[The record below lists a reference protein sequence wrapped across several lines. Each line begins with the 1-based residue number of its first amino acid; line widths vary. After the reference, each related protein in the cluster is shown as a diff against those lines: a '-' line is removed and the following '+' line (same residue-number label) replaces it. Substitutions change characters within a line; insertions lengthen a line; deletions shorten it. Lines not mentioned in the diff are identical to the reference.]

1 MRLDGSRLD
10 GQRLDLEFAPRRI
23 FATGAGSTPNH
34 DIRTRRPVRPHPGQ
48 PAPCPQA
55 FGDAHTMTGRRLR
68 PAAGPLLVAASLAL
82 QPLPASA
89 QVSSFLDGLFGR
101 KEEPAAPPAAAPE
114 PEAVPAPAKKAAKP
128 GKGADKAAEKSPEKP
143 AEKTGSLKAAKS
155 GPAAPATP
163 AAGSGTRVAAVGA
176 PSLGTSLQDADPATI
191 VAGANAYFN
200 GFQTLTGTFVQ
211 IGADGRRIGGKLTL
225 AKPGRLRF
233 EYDQPSPLEVIADG
247 TSVAVRDRKLN
258 TQDLYFISQ
267 TPLKFLLRERIDLA
281 RDLSVTDVS
290 NDPGGI
296 RIGLEDRSTLG
307 GTSKIQLYF
316 DAEMKTLSQW
326 RITDPQG
333 YLTTVQLSNLQKGK
347 AVDGALF
354 FINYGRA
361 EDKAMQRQIQSQ
373 NP

>member
-1 MRLDGSRLD
+1 
-10 GQRLDLEFAPRRI
+10 
-23 FATGAGSTPNH
+23 
-34 DIRTRRPVRPHPGQ
+34 
-48 PAPCPQA
+48 
-55 FGDAHTMTGRRLR
+55 MTGRRHLL
-68 PAAGPLLVAASLAL
+68 AAGSLLVLAAGLH
-82 QPLPASA
+82 PEPASA

-101 KEEPAAPPAAAPE
+101 KEQPAPAPAPE
-114 PEAVPAPAKKAAKP
+114 PEAP
-128 GKGADKAAEKSPEKP
+128 
-143 AEKTGSLKAAKS
+143 
-155 GPAAPATP
+155 PAAPAAPKKP
-163 AAGSGTRVAAVGA
+163 AAQAPKPAKAASDKPAPGAKPAAKAPASDAPAKVAAVGA
-176 PSLGTSLQDADPATI
+176 PTAASSMLDAEPAA
-191 VAGANAYFN
+191 VLAQANAYFN
-200 GFQTLTGTFVQ
+200 GMTTLSGNFVQ
-211 IGADGRRIGGKLTL
+211 IAGDGRRIGGKLTL

-233 EYDQPSPLEVIADG
+233 DYDQPSPMEVVADG
-247 TSVAVRDRKLN
+247 TSVAVKDRKLK

-267 TPLKFLLRERIDLA
+267 TPLKFLLRDKIDLA
-281 RDLSVTDVS
+281 RDLNVTDVS